1 MAVIASSTAP
11 VVAADP
17 VRARYLEWGPVI
29 LGALGATAISVV
41 LLTFGAA
48 LGLSVVS
55 PYPYA
60 GISAKGVAVLTGTY
74 VALVTVASFGA
85 GGYLAGRLRAPWPKA
100 TGPEST
106 ESHFRDGS
114 YGFGVWALGV
124 LLGSALAVSGVAGA
138 LKAAVHTTTTVAAA
152 GTAGAAAN
160 PAAGAALNRLS
171 MEPTDF
177 AVDRVLAPAAGGAA
191 SAPAGAA
198 AAPSRADLA
207 APIARAFAANI
218 DNPQLNAADRAYLVQ
233 LVMQQT
239 GMPQADAE
247 KRVDTAFTDLKAA
260 EQKARDAAERARKA
274 TLIAAFLAAATLA
287 IGCAAACGAASLGG
301 RHRDENTPVVFWGSR
316 RFW

>member
-60 GISAKGVAVLTGTY
+60 GISAKGLAVLTGTY
-74 VALVTVASFGA
+74 VALVTVASFGV

-114 YGFGVWALGV
+114 YGFGVWALSV
-124 LLGSALAVSGVAGA
+124 LLGSALAVSGVGGV

-152 GTAGAAAN
+152 GTAGAASN

-171 MEPTDF
+171 IEPTDF

-191 SAPAGAA
+191 SATAGAVPA
-198 AAPSRADLA
+198 SSRADLA
-207 APIARAFAANI
+207 APIARTFAANL
-218 DNPQLNAADRAYLVQ
+218 DNPQLNAADRTYRVQ

-301 RHRDENTPVVFWGSR
+301 RHRDENTLVVFWGSR